1 MCPRLTT
8 CLAVTA
14 IALVTS
20 GVGRAAP
27 NTPLTDGP
35 AAREAQKKVERGL
48 TFLQADAAK
57 WRKDRKCATCH
68 HGALTVW
75 ALAEAKS
82 QGYMADTD
90 TLTDMTKWTKER
102 LKDID
107 KPRDTRVGW
116 NMVNTPALYLTVM
129 DLAVPKQS
137 ILTTDERNQIVSH
150 LLRHQEEGG
159 FWAWSIAPAKNRAPP
174 FFESDEGVTLLAY
187 TALGPHVPADPN
199 EKSAARDG
207 QEKAAAW
214 LEKNQAGTGTQVMA
228 LRLFRAIRS
237 GSPVKEQEALIASLL
252 NRQNKDGGW
261 GQDKDLASDAYATG
275 QALYF
280 LRLAGVDRSR
290 AEILRGVSFL
300 VAQQRDDGS
309 WPMSSRAHPGE
320 KAANNP
326 VPITYFSSAWA
337 TLGLLRCVD

>member
-1 MCPRLTT
+1 MRPCLTT
-8 CLAVTA
+8 CLAVA
-14 IALVTS
+14 ASALMSS

-27 NTPLTDGP
+27 NTPLTEGP
-35 AAREAQKKVERGL
+35 PAQEAQKKVERGL
-48 TFLQADAAK
+48 LFLQTDAAK

-82 QGYMADTD
+82 QGYTVDADT
-90 TLTDMTKWTKER
+90 LVDMTKWTKER

-129 DLAVPKQS
+129 DLAVPKQE
-137 ILTTDERNQIVSH
+137 ILTTGERNQIVGH

-159 FWAWSIAPAKNRAPP
+159 YWAWSIAPAKNRAPP
-174 FFESDEGVTLLAY
+174 FFESDEVVTLLAY
-187 TALGPHVPADPN
+187 TALGPTDPN

-214 LEKNQAGTGTQVMA
+214 LGKNQAGTGTQALA

-237 GSPVKEQEALIASLL
+237 SRPVKEQEALITSLL

-261 GQDKDLASDAYATG
+261 GQEKDLASDAYATG

-280 LRLAGVDRSR
+280 LRFAGVDRGR
-290 AEILRGVSFL
+290 AEIQRGVSFL

-309 WPMSSRAHPGE
+309 WPMTSRAHPGA
-320 KAANNP
+320 KPATNP
-326 VPITYFSSAWA
+326 VPITYFGSAWA
-337 TLGLLRCVD
+337 TLGLLHCVPK